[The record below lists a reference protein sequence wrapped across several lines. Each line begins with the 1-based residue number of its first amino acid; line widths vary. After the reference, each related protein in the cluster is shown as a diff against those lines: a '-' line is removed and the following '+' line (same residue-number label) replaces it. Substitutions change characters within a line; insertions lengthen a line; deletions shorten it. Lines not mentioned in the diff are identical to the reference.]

1 MGDEIIVSNLVIN
14 MVSRGMNR
22 TTSAMN
28 GLRRATDTATK
39 HTNKLVS
46 SLKRIAMYRLLRTI
60 IKEIGQAFSEGLKNA
75 YAFSQTING
84 QLSKALDS
92 IASHGMQMKNQLGSA
107 LGELLMN
114 LQPMIEGLANLIT
127 RVADALARLFAVLG
141 GRSTYNK
148 ATTSAEKWAKATK
161 TGAKAAKEW
170 KNQLLGFDE
179 INRLE
184 APSDSGGGSGSP
196 AYGGAFEL
204 ADANNK
210 WAEQMRNITMNWFN
224 SLNLEPI
231 INAWERLKT
240 VVGGFVSLVD
250 QGLRWAYENVLLPF
264 AGWTIEEA
272 APALISLLASALD
285 FLNAVIEK
293 LAPAFERLWN
303 DYLKPLAQ
311 WIGDKF
317 IKVIDFLVEGLE
329 SLADKV
335 RDASDF
341 ADFLNSLEG
350 TDALVLTIVG
360 AIALLVAVL
369 NPIPTLIALII
380 TAGTLLVKNWDKIKE
395 AAGSLVDKIATVLS
409 NINEKVETAIHNVFD
424 PITSF
429 FDSIINKVQ
438 EAWNFIGGFFSWL
451 GGGSVNTNVGDGI
464 NGYAS
469 GGYPDTGELFMAR
482 EAGPEL
488 VGTIGGRTAV
498 ASNNDIVTALTNGVY
513 EGVSAAMGGTSQT
526 VNVRVYLDSKEIKAG
541 QQRLARATG
550 GA

>member
-14 MVSRGMNR
+14 MVSRGMNQ

-28 GLRRATDTATK
+28 GLRRATDTAAK

-114 LQPMIEGLANLIT
+114 LQPIIEGLANLIT

-148 ATTSAEKWAKATK
+148 ATASASKWADATTK
-161 TGAKAAKEW
+161 GAKAAKEW
-170 KNQLLGFDE
+170 KNQLLAFDE
-179 INRLE
+179 INKLNDT
-184 APSDSGGGSGSP
+184 ADTGGGSSSDSNIGNWEEAP
-196 AYGGAFEL
+196 AMM
-204 ADANNK
+204 K
-210 WAEQMRNITMNWFN
+210 WAEELKKITLDWF
-224 SLNLEPI
+224 SKLNFEPL
-231 INAWERLKT
+231 INAWERLKGS
-240 VVGGFVSLVD
+240 VGSFVSLINS
-250 QGLRWAYENVLLPF
+250 GLRWVYENILLPF
-264 AGWTIEEA
+264 AGWTIQEA
-272 APALISLLASALD
+272 APRLVNLLASAFD
-285 FLNAVIEK
+285 FLRSVLELLSPIFKN
-293 LAPAFERLWN
+293 LWN
-303 DYLKPLAQ
+303 EILKPFVK
-311 WIGDKF
+311 WIGEKF
-317 IKVIDFLVEGLE
+317 LEAIDE
-329 SLADKV
+329 
-335 RDASDF
+335 
-341 ADFLNSLEG
+341 
-350 TDALVLTIVG
+350 LTVG
-360 AIALLVAVL
+360 FDTLTENVKKITE
-369 NPIPTLIALII
+369 PIQEAFDTII
-380 TAGTLLVKNWDKIKE
+380 T
-395 AAGSLVDKIATVLS
+395 
-409 NINEKVETAIHNVFD
+409 
-424 PITSF
+424 
-429 FDSIINKVQ
+429 KVQ
-438 EAWNFIGGFFSWL
+438 ETWEFMSGFFNWLFGGTVTASGSSPAKKSTSLRGYATGGF
-451 GGGSVNTNVGDGI
+451 
-464 NGYAS
+464 
-469 GGYPDTGELFMAR
+469 PDEGQLFMAR

-526 VNVRVYLDSKEIKAG
+526 VNVRVFLDSKEIKAG